1 MALMDWVKRFVTSR
15 ATADR
20 PTTRPH
26 QSSKPIPASQDA
38 TQDQPPVMDERP
50 ARSATDQA
58 VAKVP
63 APTMAPPVVTPVPA
77 PIRSTTTAA
86 KPEATLVIRLVDT
99 ANHPLQPALVLT
111 GKVGET
117 VHLAFPVIPGYVL
130 LRMDGMT
137 QTFLNEYGLTTL
149 VYQRKWGQPIITYL
163 IDYDSGQLL
172 GLPHLQR
179 ASLGATFQLTP
190 PAVDGYHIFRAQ
202 GNQHGTY
209 TDHAQRMLYFYRRD
223 AWQTVQRVQQYVT
236 LTTEHPVYDLPAGH
250 PYGYQFPAQS
260 LWRLFAIITLT
271 DQSVWYN
278 LGGNQWLNAEE
289 TQRHDHWERHLEI
302 PRVTQL
308 TGHNVRLTG
317 TVDYVPQGSVMIYRE
332 PYGEIAGQLA
342 NGELLE
348 IRRRIVDDQQ
358 LVWYQIGPAAYINA
372 RYVRLA
378 RQL

>member
-1 MALMDWVKRFVTSR
+1 MALMDWVKRFVTPR
-15 ATADR
+15 ATAKR
-20 PTTRPH
+20 SPRPH
-26 QSSKPIPASQDA
+26 QAPRATPAHQAA
-38 TQDQPPVMDERP
+38 TQDQPPVMDTQPTRP
-50 ARSATDQA
+50 TPQS
-58 VAKVP
+58 
-63 APTMAPPVVTPVPA
+63 PVVQSPA
-77 PIRSTTTAA
+77 DAQPAVVTAPRVTKTTA
-86 KPEATLVIRLVDT
+86 KPAATLVVRLVDT

-111 GKVGET
+111 GKIGEP
-117 VHLAFPVIPGYVL
+117 VHAAFPVIPGYVL

-137 QTFLNEYGLTTL
+137 QTFLSEYGLTTL
-149 VYQRKWGQPIITYL
+149 VYQRQWGQPVITYL

-172 GLPHLQR
+172 DLPQLQR
-179 ASLGATFQLTP
+179 ASLGAAFQLTP
-190 PAVDGYHIFRAQ
+190 PTIDGYHIFRAQ

-236 LTTEHPVYDLPAGH
+236 LTADHSVYDLPAGQA
-250 PYGYQFPAQS
+250 YGYQFPAQS

-278 LGGNQWLNAEE
+278 LGGNQWLSAED
-289 TQRHDHWERHLEI
+289 TQRHEHWERHLEI

-308 TGHNVRLTG
+308 TGHDVQLTG
-317 TVDYVPQGSVMIYRE
+317 TVDYVPQGAVMIYRE

-348 IRRRIVDDQQ
+348 IRRRVVDDQQ